1 MSKEVTLRYTDECDR
16 CYGLTGMALSIV
28 VLNGEELLADIDL
41 DSPADEMM
49 HFTPQYYFAG
59 NPRLSA
65 RLAWNQIVEHYQLTM
80 SMLVANVLCRYY
92 VHRREEI
99 TPEVLKLVH
108 DYLVDEGTDTC
119 QLGEDEI
126 SALFNKS
133 FSYMQRLFRRQGVQ
147 AVVNDFVREL
157 IHRRKM
163 TVSEVLEECQA
174 LSAL

>member
-1 MSKEVTLRYTDECDR
+1 MSKEVSLKYTDERDR
-16 CYGLTGMALSIV
+16 CYGLTGMAMSMV
-28 VLNGEELLADIDL
+28 VMNGEDLLAGIDL

-99 TPEVLKLVH
+99 TPEILKLVH
-108 DYLVDEGTDTC
+108 DYVVDEGTDTC
-119 QLGEDEI
+119 QLDEDEI
-126 SALFNKS
+126 NALFNKN
-133 FSYMQRLFRRQGVQ
+133 FSYMQRLFRHRGVQ
-147 AVVNDFVREL
+147 SVVDGFAREL
-157 IHRRKM
+157 QHRRRM
-163 TVSEVLEECQA
+163 TVSEVLEECRA